1 MSVGASSPTS
11 CCLGTLRG
19 GNIES
24 PSPCAVESSGAL
36 PGALWPGSGNC
47 SNCGTLRKDG
57 ERRGLGGRIGVRCG
71 VRLLVPAGSSWPKVA
86 SSRRRRSAASSAG
99 RVKGSKAAGA
109 TNWGR
114 AAPTCRSP
122 GVIAGSCKGVFCA
135 CLSRRRCVWYKCSL
149 LYSFSFWPGKMGDW
163 KDGARGPSAG
173 VFCGKFRGG
182 NALDVGAKSSTT
194 NSMASKL
201 KSASSVPVPRVEIW
215 PPKCVPFPEMFSWE
229 TKLWSSWSSKNG
241 SAKAGSGFGGSRTR
255 GEYDDQSSIDDMEEA
270 FKWALLVFQALL

>member
-1 MSVGASSPTS
+1 MSGVEYVSW
-11 CCLGTLRG
+11 CL
-19 GNIES
+19 
-24 PSPCAVESSGAL
+24 PA
-36 PGALWPGSGNC
+36 
-47 SNCGTLRKDG
+47 
-57 ERRGLGGRIGVRCG
+57 RRGRR
-71 VRLLVPAGSSWPKVA
+71 WP
-86 SSRRRRSAASSAG
+86 
-99 RVKGSKAAGA
+99 AAGA
-109 TNWGR
+109 GGR
-114 AAPTCRSP
+114 QHQAPAESRAQRPQGQQIGAAPTCRSP

-241 SAKAGSGFGGSRTR
+241 SAKAGLGFGGSRTR